1 MRAARRAGTRVLPAL
16 VLALALAGAAA
27 AGQGREMT
35 VAGSSMAPTL
45 APGQTVFVDPG
56 AYVEHG
62 PARGDLV
69 ALSFKTRARPMVKRV
84 IALPGDRVEIR
95 GGQLWLNGAPLAEPY
110 LAEPRVLALKA
121 GRLLALQ
128 LARNGGRV
136 PPGHLIALGDNP
148 AASFDS
154 GDYGFVSLDQIAG
167 RVTP

>member
-1 MRAARRAGTRVLPAL
+1 MRTVKRIGRRFLTALLP
-16 VLALALAGAAA
+16 ALAGAAG

-45 APGQTVFVDPG
+45 LPGQKVFVDPG
-56 AYVEHG
+56 YYDGHP

-69 ALSFKTRARPMVKRV
+69 ALAFKTRERLMVKRV

-95 GGQLWLNGAPLAEPY
+95 DGRLWRDGGALEEPY
-110 LAEPRVLALKA
+110 LAEPRLLAAKV

-128 LARNGGRV
+128 LWRNGGRV
-136 PPGHLIALGDNP
+136 PPGHVIVLGDNT
-148 AASFDS
+148 AGSFDS
-154 GDYGFVSLDQIAG
+154 GDYGSVSLDQIVG